1 MNIGVRR
8 AMAFVG
14 AISLLAFWQPQNTV
28 RAASPLPVSK
38 MVFYIADGMR
48 PDLMQKYANAGVM
61 PSYST
66 VIKEGVVGDNGLTPA
81 FPPNT
86 GTNWTTLATGT
97 YPGEH
102 GSINNTFFRE
112 GEGNFNNSSSGQALA
127 DIQASAAYRRRVG
140 ARLVVRALEHAQNMI
155 GRRSSQWD

>member
-1 MNIGVRR
+1 MQIMTLGVRR
-8 AMAFVG
+8 LVAVAG
-14 AISLLAFWQPQNTV
+14 AISLLAIWQPQSPA

-48 PDLMQKYANAGVM
+48 PDIMQRYVGAGVM
-61 PSYST
+61 PNYAT
-66 VIKEGVVGDNGLTPA
+66 VIKEGVAGDNGLTPA

-86 GTNWTTLATGT
+86 GANWTTLATGT

-102 GSINNTFFRE
+102 GAINNTFFRE

-127 DIQASAAYRRRVG
+127 DIQADNLAA
-140 ARLVVRALEHAQNMI
+140 AAERAGKKVAVLE
-155 GRRSSQWD
+155 WV